1 MPRKPDVHWTFCGSS
16 PDPSKE
22 VAAEILRR
30 HRNEEK
36 EPWLASLLASLVRK
50 LFRSTPPSQE
60 PPKWPLTGVR
70 QPLGR
75 GPRPRSGAVA
85 LKEPW

>member
-1 MPRKPDVHWTFCGSS
+1 MPYFTIRLGAQGDPT
-16 PDPSKE
+16 PDPCKE

-30 HRNEEK
+30 HRPVARRQ
-36 EPWLASLLASLVRK
+36 PWLPRVIASILSK
-50 LFRSTPPSQE
+50 LQRFTPPS
-60 PPKWPLTGVR
+60 PPQWPLAGVR

>member
-1 MPRKPDVHWTFCGSS
+1 MRPFTDLIAPGD

-22 VAAEILRR
+22 VAAEILSR
-30 HRNEEK
+30 HPRERK
-36 EPWLASLLASLVRK
+36 APWLPSQISSLLHK
-50 LFRSTPPSQE
+50 LFRHAPPNPE

>member
-1 MPRKPDVHWTFCGSS
+1 MRHFTDLVASGD

-30 HRNEEK
+30 HQKEEK
-36 EPWLASLLASLVRK
+36 EPWLPTLIASLIHK
-50 LFRSTPPSQE
+50 LFRHAPPNQD

>member
-1 MPRKPDVHWTFCGSS
+1 MARKPDVHWTFCGSS
-16 PDPSKE
+16 PNPSKE

-30 HRNEEK
+30 HRSEEK

-50 LFRSTPPSQE
+50 LFRSTPPRQ
-60 PPKWPLTGVR
+60 WPLAGVR

>member
-1 MPRKPDVHWTFCGSS
+1 MPYFVVPGE

-30 HRNEEK
+30 HRDEENDA
-36 EPWLASLLASLVRK
+36 ERAMARQLALLAHPQAL
-50 LFRSTPPSQE
+50 PPQRPRPPE

>member
-1 MPRKPDVHWTFCGSS
+1 MGPWS
-16 PDPSKE
+16 DPCKE

-30 HRNEEK
+30 HQQ
-36 EPWLASLLASLVRK
+36 EPGPRLKRWFASLLSK
-50 LFRSTPPSQE
+50 LWRAIPEKPE
-60 PPKWPLTGVR
+60 PPQWPLAGVR

-85 LKEPW
+85 LKEP

>member
-1 MPRKPDVHWTFCGSS
+1 MRPYAEFATPGE

-36 EPWLASLLASLVRK
+36 QPWLSRLLTTLIAK
-50 LFRSTPPSQE
+50 LSRATPPKAE
-60 PPKWPLTGVR
+60 PPQWPLTGVR
-70 QPLGR
+70 QPLGS

-85 LKEPW
+85 MKEPW

>member
-1 MPRKPDVHWTFCGSS
+1 MRPCSEFAIPGE

-30 HRNEEK
+30 HRYQAK
-36 EPWLASLLASLVRK
+36 EPWLSRLLGSILTKLSQALPRK
-50 LFRSTPPSQE
+50 SE
-60 PPKWPLTGVR
+60 PPQWPLAGVR

-75 GPRPRSGAVA
+75 GPRPQSGAVA
-85 LKEPW
+85 MKEPW